1 MTNET
6 QKSAIM
12 GYIASLFI
20 AGTIGCNDASQIKTN
35 TPSELEHVLTSSEI
49 NRSGLQRDLA
59 KLNKKQTEQIRNQI
73 EAYEKQKAIKFI
85 KIPFAGSTLELIIDP
100 LVADPEI
107 MNSGVQTI
115 KYLEEHPYLVKGK
128 IVTDM
133 GSGCGII
140 GLAAAKLGAKK
151 VYMMD
156 IDPNAVRNTQEN
168 IQNLH
173 LEKSCEVF
181 ESDLFTQYGNRDKS
195 EVQIFNHPFF
205 AAEPLKDKAWTQM
218 MLGGTQLIGRYFKE
232 APKHSKSTAVYIM
245 PWLTFAG
252 NSEAID
258 NDPGKRCLQYGYQ
271 VTKVTEQSP
280 VVQGIQKGP
289 FRIYLMKK

>member
-1 MTNET
+1 MINKT
-6 QKSAIM
+6 QKSAIIA
-12 GYIASLFI
+12 YIASLFI
-20 AGTIGCNDASQIKTN
+20 AGTIGCNDASQIRTN
-35 TPSELEHVLTSSEI
+35 ITDKNLENKATLEDNDSSLQSSL
-49 NRSGLQRDLA
+49 NR
-59 KLNKKQTEQIRNQI
+59 LNKKQTEQIRNQI
-73 EAYEKQKAIKFI
+73 KAYEKQRIVKLI
-85 KIPFAGSTLELIIDP
+85 KIPFAGSTLELLVDP

-115 KYLEEHPYLVKGK
+115 KYLEENPYLVRGK

-232 APKHSKSTAVYIM
+232 APKHSTSTAVYIM